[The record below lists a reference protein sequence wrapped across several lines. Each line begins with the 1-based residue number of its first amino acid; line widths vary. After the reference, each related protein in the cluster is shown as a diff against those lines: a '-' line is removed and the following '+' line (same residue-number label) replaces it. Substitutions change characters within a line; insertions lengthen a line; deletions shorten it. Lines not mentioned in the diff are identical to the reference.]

1 MKLPTLGGGQSQSQ
15 SGPSIYPPIDPA
27 DIRTE
32 AEKLR
37 WYHCLRL
44 TPGYTTPGI
53 SGFSL
58 ELRGWEKAYQFPSK
72 GDLQGKSLLDIG
84 TMNGIFA
91 FEAER
96 RGASRVVA
104 TDRDPA
110 GFPDAPEAFHLAG
123 RALGSRVVEYRGLS
137 IYDLDPKDIGEFDY
151 VLLYGVIYHLK
162 FPLLGLY
169 KCAAVCKEQFIIE
182 THVTLNDDLKR
193 PMMLF
198 YPGTELND
206 EPTNWWGPNPRCVD
220 ALIEHLGFEII
231 GRATAEQNV
240 TGFQQARYT
249 VRGRRVRPTPDP
261 WEM

>member
-1 MKLPTLGGGQSQSQ
+1 MKLPIVGKQ
-15 SGPSIYPPIDPA
+15 SGMSPEEIVA
-27 DIRTE
+27 E
-32 AEKLR
+32 ANKLR

-44 TPGYTTPGI
+44 TPEYTTPGI

-58 ELRGWEKAYQFPSK
+58 EMPNWETNYQFPSAK
-72 GDLQGKSLLDIG
+72 DLRGKSLLDIG

-91 FEAER
+91 YEAER
-96 RGASRVVA
+96 RGASRVLA
-104 TDRDPA
+104 IDRDPA
-110 GFPDAPEAFHLAG
+110 GFPDAREAFELAG
-123 RALGSRVVEYRGLS
+123 KAFGSRVTSYRGMS
-137 IYDLDPKDIGEFDY
+137 IYDLDPQTTGMFDF
-151 VLLYGVIYHLK
+151 VLLYGVLYHLK
-162 FPLLGLY
+162 FPLYGLY
-169 KCAAVCKEQFIIE
+169 KTAAVCGQELIVE
-182 THVTLNDDLKR
+182 THVTLNDDLGK

-220 ALIEHLGFEII
+220 AMVEHLGFEIT

-249 VRGRRVRPTPDP
+249 VRGRRVRPTPDM